1 MKNTKYI
8 PLITSFLFVLC
19 FFSCDDKDEPLC
31 CAGLPSTLSLHI
43 ADIEGV
49 GTSEKAR
56 KDFLSKVSIY
66 YPSKTGVKTHVPLTG
81 SQDPTYTEFSEVK
94 KLILIKNQNEC
105 EFNVENCLSL
115 KLLRLD
121 TFWSVDS
128 RKKTKRL
135 YLQIRQDVYAIDLTV
150 NTPEYYSK
158 YIVTNIQVNEKNM
171 RPILSKSTSH
181 NEFEYYFSKA
191 GKKPKIVCPSD

>member
-94 KLILIKNQNEC
+94 KLILMKDQKHC
-105 EFNVENCLSL
+105 KFNAENCLSL
-115 KLLRLD
+115 RSFPLEI
-121 TFWSVDS
+121 V
-128 RKKTKRL
+128 RKKKIERL
-135 YLQIRQDVYAIDLTV
+135 YLQIRQDVDTIDLAVRYIPEGYIEDRVTKIWV
-150 NTPEYYSK
+150 NG
-158 YIVTNIQVNEKNM
+158 KN
-171 RPILSKSTSH
+171 LSPVGLAEGGPDYDH
-181 NEFEYYFSKA
+181 DYYFSKA
-191 GKKPKIVCPSD
+191 GKKPKIVCPSE